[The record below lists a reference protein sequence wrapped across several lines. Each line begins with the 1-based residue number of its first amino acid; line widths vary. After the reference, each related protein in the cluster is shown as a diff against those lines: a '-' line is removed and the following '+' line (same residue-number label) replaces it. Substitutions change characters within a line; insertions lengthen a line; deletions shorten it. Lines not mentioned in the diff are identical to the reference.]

1 MCEKNLYFCGI
12 IISNDKINIFVIA
25 DLIAKIKSR
34 GAVVVSNDELE
45 YNPEFVAKV
54 QRGHAAYLNGECV
67 KVDVDNLWS

>member
-1 MCEKNLYFCGI
+1 MCTVTITYDN
-12 IISNDKINIFVIA
+12 NDTVIA

-67 KVDVDNLWS
+67 KVDVDNLILTNSY